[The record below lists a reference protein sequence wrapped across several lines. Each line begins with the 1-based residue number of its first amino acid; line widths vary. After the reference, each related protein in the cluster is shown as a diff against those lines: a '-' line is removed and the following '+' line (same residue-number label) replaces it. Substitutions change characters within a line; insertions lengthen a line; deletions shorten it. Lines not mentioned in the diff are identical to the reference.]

1 MKIKFRL
8 FLLLLIPFKLFGT
21 AQIPDLLI
29 YKGDTLALFS
39 CPLSFYPDN
48 KLINP
53 ESLFGSKDCFYT
65 ACWRNYVA
73 TWEIIN
79 KKLYL
84 TKIRNACY
92 PTDMR
97 NVAASYKV
105 DVDQASIGAEFVD
118 LKKLFPERYKKGK
131 VKADWVTS
139 KMIAPK
145 VD

>member
-1 MKIKFRL
+1 MNRDIPFASFAFKKEFSEEAYKYNMKIKFRL

-53 ESLFGSKDCFYT
+53 ESLFGSKGCFYT

-73 TWEIIN
+73 TW
-79 KKLYL
+79 KLL
-84 TKIRNACY
+84 TKSCI
-92 PTDMR
+92 
-97 NVAASYKV
+97 
-105 DVDQASIGAEFVD
+105 
-118 LKKLFPERYKKGK
+118 
-131 VKADWVTS
+131 
-139 KMIAPK
+139 
-145 VD
+145 